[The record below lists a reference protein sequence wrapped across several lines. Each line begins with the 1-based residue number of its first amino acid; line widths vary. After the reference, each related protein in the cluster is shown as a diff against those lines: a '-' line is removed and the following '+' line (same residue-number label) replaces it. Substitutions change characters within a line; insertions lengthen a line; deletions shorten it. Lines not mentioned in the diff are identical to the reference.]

1 MNAATAIEWQ
11 ISDELVDYPTAIAA
25 METRVAAIHAGT
37 APELIWLLQ
46 HPPLY
51 TAGTSARDEDLLA
64 HDLPVYPTGRG
75 GQYTYHGPG
84 QRVIY
89 VMLDLKRRN
98 PDLRD
103 YIARLEEWGIRA
115 LGDFNLRVE
124 RRCGRVGLWLPH
136 HGQDA
141 KIAAIGVRVRHWI
154 TFHGMAINVD
164 PNLSAFQ
171 GIVPCGLNQF
181 GVTSMVDQG
190 LPVTMDDLDVALK
203 RHFEEVFAQT
213 PSACGV

>member
-1 MNAATAIEWQ
+1 MRANDIEWQ

-25 METRVAAIHAGT
+25 MEARVAAIHQGE
-37 APELIWLLQ
+37 APELIWLLE

-51 TAGTSARDEDLLA
+51 TAGTSAKAEDLLSNQ
-64 HDLPVYPTGRG
+64 LPVHTTGRG

-103 YIARLEEWGIRA
+103 FIARLEEWGIRA
-115 LGDFNLRVE
+115 LSDFNLRAG
-124 RRCGRVGLWLPH
+124 RRCGRVGLWLDSPN
-136 HGQDA
+136 GKDA
-141 KIAAIGVRVRHWI
+141 KIAAIWVRVRHWI

-164 PNLSAFQ
+164 PDLSAFD

-181 GVTSMVDQG
+181 DVTSMIDQG
-190 LPVTMDDLDVALK
+190 LPVTMADLDTALI
-203 RHFEEVFAQT
+203 RHFDEVFDIT
-213 PSACGV
+213 TSK